1 MKDIE
6 FLKILH
12 SSISPTG
19 FEKLVYFLLE
29 KMGFDEV
36 EHLGGSGDHGVDL
49 TAILRKSEIEDIETN
64 TPFKIQV
71 KRYDPENTLNPS
83 IIRELRGSL
92 QSGERGLLVTTGKVS
107 KNSIED
113 EALKDISR
121 IILVI
126 DGSNLISLLKKYEV
140 GIVKKY
146 TIDESFISNLETA
159 DEIEPQNEIISKKLI
174 SNNDIKARI
183 IRIPKELKSY
193 FNKNEKIKIKVNNQ
207 KSEFTVDKSITY
219 IGGVTELFKKYG
231 LIDNDD
237 NEITNEKFAVWTF
250 KNGEFFIDIENKNED
265 SEKPNIL
272 NILNKVYKTEAKR
285 EIGTPYYNLNNN
297 KYLIRYSKMYKGQK
311 YWYGL
316 IETDLEKLK
325 NGDLNKII
333 FICYNK
339 YIIEVTNKEI
349 ISFEEKLNYTD
360 KNGKKQFHLHIQE
373 ENKRCY
379 LILKEGSRK
388 ELKNII
394 KIVT

>member
-1 MKDIE
+1 MPRP
-6 FLKILH
+6 
-12 SSISPTG
+12 S
-19 FEKLVYFLLE
+19 
-29 KMGFDEV
+29 
-36 EHLGGSGDHGVDL
+36 LGRSL
-49 TAILRKSEIEDIETN
+49 YLAETN
-64 TPFKIQV
+64 GAYNEQ
-71 KRYDPENTLNPS
+71 KR
-83 IIRELRGSL
+83 
-92 QSGERGLLVTTGKVS
+92 
-107 KNSIED
+107 
-113 EALKDISR
+113 
-121 IILVI
+121 
-126 DGSNLISLLKKYEV
+126 
-140 GIVKKY
+140 
-146 TIDESFISNLETA
+146 
-159 DEIEPQNEIISKKLI
+159 
-174 SNNDIKARI
+174 
-183 IRIPKELKSY
+183 
-193 FNKNEKIKIKVNNQ
+193 
-207 KSEFTVDKSITY
+207 
-219 IGGVTELFKKYG
+219 
-231 LIDNDD
+231 
-237 NEITNEKFAVWTF
+237 
-250 KNGEFFIDIENKNED
+250 
-265 SEKPNIL
+265 
-272 NILNKVYKTEAKR
+272 TEAKR